1 MSPGRTE
8 APAQDEAPMQLAL
21 EAAYTQTRRD
31 FGRFNLALFGPTGVG
46 KSTLINAVFGVRLAA
61 TGVGQ
66 PITKGSHLYR
76 QQTSTIGILDTQGL
90 EVGQHD
96 AEVLHD
102 LRVLIDARLLAP
114 VSEHVHVAWYCVRAG
129 SRRFQDS
136 EEAFVR
142 QLADIGLPVL
152 LVITQSPLTNEQTTD
167 GSTATLQTDE
177 AKRTRELVADISNRQ
192 LPVVE
197 DRVFLV
203 NAEADDW
210 MGAHAHGLDRLL
222 DASSAAAPA
231 GVRAALAAA
240 QVVNRRQKRYQGE
253 LVVEST
259 VEQLDGK
266 FLLRDLVGR
275 WARMVA
281 GISTIYGLPEDE
293 AKVVLS
299 NSPHI
304 SRLRRVLFT
313 GRVLLASTVLSLPGA
328 AVAGTTQVR
337 RLLSRK
343 GKAEEVVA
351 ASESGTGTASAA
363 GTPSQ
368 APAPAPEAEP
378 QYLGT
383 DDDVVEDHRV
393 HTGFVAGTTTRAIG
407 DAWLNTCDD
416 FWRRAYPDPPVWN
429 SDSFTQRFGNE
440 LNARMPRGMRVKMEP
455 HRRRSGSCKC

>member
-1 MSPGRTE
+1 MTPARAE
-8 APAQDEAPMQLAL
+8 APDQDEAPMQLAL
-21 EAAYTQTRRD
+21 EAAYTQARRD

-46 KSTLINAVFGVRLAA
+46 KSTLVNAVFGVRLAA

-96 AEVLHD
+96 AEVLRD
-102 LRVLIDARLLAP
+102 LRVLIDGQLLRP
-114 VSEHVHVAWYCVRAG
+114 VSEHIHVAWYCVRAG

-142 QLADIGLPVL
+142 QLANIGLPVL
-152 LVITQSPLTNEQTTD
+152 LVITQSPLTDEQITG
-167 GSTATLQTDE
+167 GSAATAQTEE

-203 NAEADDW
+203 NAVADDW

-240 QVVNRRQKRYQGE
+240 QVVNRRQKRHQAE
-253 LVVEST
+253 LVVEAT
-259 VEQLDGK
+259 VEQLKGK
-266 FLLRDLVGR
+266 FLLKDLVGR

-293 AKVVLS
+293 AGAVVG

-304 SRLRRVLFT
+304 SRLRRMLFT

-328 AVAGTTQVR
+328 AAAGTTGVR

-343 GKAEEVVA
+343 GKAENLMFTA
-351 ASESGTGTASAA
+351 ESGAGTA
-363 GTPSQ
+363 PQ
-368 APAPAPEAEP
+368 APPSEAEP
-378 QYLGT
+378 QYLGAG
-383 DDDVVEDHRV
+383 DDIVKHHRV

-407 DAWLNTCDD
+407 DAWLSTCDN

-429 SDSFTQRFGNE
+429 SDSFTERFGNE

-455 HRRRSGSCKC
+455 RHHGQ